1 MTLRN
6 IKITAEEKLF
16 YENHF
21 MDLGTE
27 SIIYQNNPNTII
39 KIWKDE
45 VIEGLD
51 EDKYQGMFRE
61 KGKVILKQMKN
72 PTPAYRGEYLID
84 YIK

>member
-1 MTLRN
+1 
-6 IKITAEEKLF
+6 
-16 YENHF
+16 

-45 VIEGLD
+45 VIEGLA
-51 EDKYQGMFRE
+51 EDKYQEMFRE
-61 KGKVILKQMKN
+61 KGKTILKHMKK

>member
-1 MTLRN
+1 
-6 IKITAEEKLF
+6 
-16 YENHF
+16 

-45 VIEGLD
+45 VIEGLA

-61 KGKVILKQMKN
+61 KGKVILKQMKKS
-72 PTPAYRGEYLID
+72 TPAYRGEYLID

>member
-1 MTLRN
+1 
-6 IKITAEEKLF
+6 
-16 YENHF
+16 

-61 KGKVILKQMKN
+61 KGKVILKQMKKQ
-72 PTPAYRGEYLID
+72 L
-84 YIK
+84 KKSML